1 MSTGA
6 AELLQ
11 DTGGTITDEAAT
23 TTGEIAARS
32 PLALFWRRLRRDKV
46 ALMALAV
53 IVLLIIV
60 AIFAGQIVKLFGAHP
75 PNAQNSDALDS
86 FGSAAAPGH
95 GYIMGTDALGRDV
108 FSRTIYGARIS
119 LATAFLATGLIVMIG
134 VTLGMIAGYYR
145 GFVDTALSRS
155 MDVVLAF
162 PVLLLALGL
171 GAACSLKGCLTA
183 DSVGRDLFIFA
194 IVILLIPVIGA
205 AISQLRG
212 RPGFRGLTG
221 SDWVLRLAPG
231 VVFLLAAIIFSFVLS
246 SNATLI
252 QPGLPVVIFV
262 ITLAGWPY
270 MARIIRGQVL
280 SLREKEFVEAAR
292 SLGASDARIIF
303 RHILPNLVAPIIV
316 YTTLLD
322 PDQHPVRGRALVP
335 GCRGPTAHGQL
346 GGDDRRRHRDL
357 RHGLVVHDVPGGCAP
372 AHRPRLQPDRRRTAG
387 RAQSPDG
394 ALRGA
399 RRERSAQRS
408 ATRRKPMRRSVRWTL
423 FASVMTALALFVA
436 ACGGSDNGNSSTS
449 GGGGVDVRRYTRS
462 RQASPVAR

>member
-1 MSTGA
+1 VSTGA

-23 TTGEIAARS
+23 KTGEIAARS

-46 ALMALAV
+46 ALVALAF
-53 IVLLIIV
+53 IVLLILV

-75 PNAQNSDALDS
+75 PNAQNSSALDS

-108 FSRTIYGARIS
+108 FSRTLYGARVS
-119 LATAFLATGLIVMIG
+119 LLTAFVATGLILLIG
-134 VTLGMIAGYYR
+134 VTLGMLAGYYR
-145 GFVDTALSRS
+145 GFTDTVLSRS

-183 DSVGRDLFIFA
+183 SAVGRDLFIVA
-194 IVILLIPVIGA
+194 AVILVLPVIAA

-212 RPGFRGLTG
+212 RPGFRGISG

-231 VVFLLAAIIFSFVLS
+231 IAFLFAAIVFSFVVS

-316 YTTLLD
+316 YTTLLI
-322 PDQHPVRGRALVP
+322 PTNILFEAALSFLGVGVQP
-335 GCRGPTAHGQL
+335 PTASWGAMIADAISIFDTAWWYMTFPGVAL
-346 GGDDRRRHRDL
+346 LLTVLAFNLIGD
-357 RHGLVVHDVPGGCAP
+357 GLQDALN
-372 AHRPRLQPDRRRTAG
+372 PRTG
-387 RAQSPDG
+387 R
-394 ALRGA
+394 
-399 RRERSAQRS
+399 
-408 ATRRKPMRRSVRWTL
+408 
-423 FASVMTALALFVA
+423 
-436 ACGGSDNGNSSTS
+436 
-449 GGGGVDVRRYTRS
+449 
-462 RQASPVAR
+462 